1 MGLEKIASTSEGE
14 FIHPPKFFR
23 KYKEKLAIL
32 QQKVETRKK
41 KSRARKLLFK
51 KIARLHQKIARQ
63 RKQFHFETAQD
74 LLKQSDVI
82 FIEDLDIKN
91 MSKRNKPKTD
101 EQGKFLPNKQAQ
113 KSGMNKSFGDAGLG
127 QFIEILMY
135 KAEKAGAKV
144 IKVNPRGT
152 SQYCSN
158 CLNKVT
164 KTLSD
169 RWHSCP
175 CGCELDRDTN
185 AAILIKKV
193 GLGIAS
199 LKNARKSIEDPEK
212 PAA

>member
-1 MGLEKIASTSEGE
+1 MRLEK
-14 FIHPPKFFR
+14 R
-23 KYKEKLAIL
+23 
-32 QQKVETRKK
+32 KVEPE
-41 KSRARKLLFK
+41 SFFLK

-113 KSGMNKSFGDAGLG
+113 KSGMNKSFWDAGLG